1 MKTHITVAHS
11 PDSDDA
17 FMFYGLASGNV
28 DTGGI
33 VIDQVLSDIETLNR
47 AAFDGKYEVTA
58 VSFHAYAHLV
68 DKYALLPHGASMG
81 DKYGPIVV
89 APAFAPQGSP
99 GSYGAAGSAFAP
111 KELSGS
117 YGAAGSAFAPKESS
131 GSYGAAGVPGVT
143 GVKGSRIAIPGTL
156 TTAYLT
162 LRIYE
167 PDFEYVVV
175 PFDEIQQAVLAGKA
189 EAGLLIH
196 EGQLT
201 YQDEGLRKIVDL
213 GEWWAERTGGLPLP
227 LGGNIIRRDLGP
239 QMIAKVSKMLHDSI
253 AYALSHR
260 PEAVEY
266 ALQFGRGLDRAKTD
280 RFVGMYVNDLTLAY
294 GERGR
299 QGLERLMADAYE
311 RGLIPQ
317 RVPVEFAGDPE
328 LTETT
333 GIEV

>member
-1 MKTHITVAHS
+1 MTETRITVAHS

-17 FMFYGLASGNV
+17 FMFFGLASGNV

-33 VIDQVLSDIETLNR
+33 VVDQVLSDIETLNR
-47 AAFDGKYEVTA
+47 AAFEGRYEVTA
-58 VSFHAYAHLV
+58 VSFHAYAHLIE
-68 DKYALLPHGASMG
+68 KYALLPHGASMG

-89 APAFAPQGSP
+89 ARP
-99 GSYGAAGSAFAP
+99 GGP
-111 KELSGS
+111 
-117 YGAAGSAFAPKESS
+117 
-131 GSYGAAGVPGVT
+131 T
-143 GVKGSRIAIPGTL
+143 QVKGTRIAIPGTL

-175 PFDEIQQAVLAGKA
+175 PFDQIGQSVLDGRA

-213 GEWWAERTGGLPLP
+213 GEWWSERTGGLPLP
-227 LGGNIIRRDLGP
+227 LGGNIIRRDLGGA
-239 QMIAKVSKMLHDSI
+239 MIGKVSKLLHDSI

-260 PEAVEY
+260 TEAVEY
-266 ALQFGRGLDRAKTD
+266 ALQFGRGLDRARTD
-280 RFVGMYVNDLTLAY
+280 TFVGMYVNDLTLSY

-299 QGLERLMADAYE
+299 KGLQQLMNEAFE
-311 RGLIPQ
+311 KGLIPN
-317 RVPVEFAGDPE
+317 RVPVEFAS
-328 LTETT
+328 
-333 GIEV
+333 

>member
-1 MKTHITVAHS
+1 MTQTRITVAHS

-17 FMFYGLASGNV
+17 FMFYGLASGAV
-28 DTGGI
+28 ETGGI
-33 VIDQVLSDIETLNR
+33 AVDQVLKDIETLNR
-47 AAFDGKYEVTA
+47 AAFDGQYEVTA

-89 APAFAPQGSP
+89 ASQG
-99 GSYGAAGSAFAP
+99 AGPS
-111 KELSGS
+111 
-117 YGAAGSAFAPKESS
+117 
-131 GSYGAAGVPGVT
+131 

-156 TTAYLT
+156 TTAYLA

-167 PDFEYVVV
+167 PDFEFVVV
-175 PFDEIQQAVLAGKA
+175 PFDEIQQAVLDGKA

-213 GEWWAERTGGLPLP
+213 GEWWAERTAGLPLP

-239 QMIAKVSKMLHDSI
+239 EMIAKVSKMLHDSI

-260 PEAVEY
+260 AEAVEY
-266 ALQFGRGLDRAKTD
+266 ALQFGRGLDRGKTD
-280 RFVGMYVNDLTLAY
+280 TFVGMYVNDLTLAY

-299 QGLERLMADAYE
+299 RGLERLMADAYD

-317 RVPVEFAGDPE
+317 RVPVEFAA
-328 LTETT
+328 
-333 GIEV
+333 

>member
-1 MKTHITVAHS
+1 MAMVLMVEQRITVAHS

-33 VIDQVLSDIETLNR
+33 VVDQVLSDIETLNR

-58 VSFHAYAHLV
+58 VSFHAFAHLV
-68 DKYALLPHGASMG
+68 DRYALLPHGASMG

-89 APAFAPQGSP
+89 ARQD
-99 GSYGAAGSAFAP
+99 SAMA
-111 KELSGS
+111 
-117 YGAAGSAFAPKESS
+117 
-131 GSYGAAGVPGVT
+131 
-143 GVKGSRIAIPGTL
+143 GVKGARIAIPGTL
-156 TTAYLT
+156 TTAYLA
-162 LRIYE
+162 LRLYE
-167 PDFEYVVV
+167 PDFQYVVV
-175 PFDEIQQAVLAGKA
+175 PFDQIQQAVTDGKA

-213 GEWWAERTGGLPLP
+213 GEWWSERTGGLPLP
-227 LGGNIIRRDLGP
+227 LGGNVIRRDLGP
-239 QMIAKVSKMLHDSI
+239 EMIGKVSKLLHDSI

-260 PEAVEY
+260 KDAVEY
-266 ALQFGRGLDRAKTD
+266 ALQFGRGLDRARTD

-294 GERGR
+294 GDRGR
-299 QGLERLMADAYE
+299 RGLERLLTDAFE

-317 RVPVEFAGDPE
+317 RVPVEFAA
-328 LTETT
+328 
-333 GIEV
+333 

>member
-1 MKTHITVAHS
+1 MRITVAHS

-17 FMFYGLASGNV
+17 FMFFGLASGNV

-33 VIDQVLSDIETLNR
+33 VVDQVLSDIETLNR
-47 AAFDGKYEVTA
+47 AAFDGRYEVTA

-89 APAFAPQGSP
+89 A
-99 GSYGAAGSAFAP
+99 AAGSA
-111 KELSGS
+111 
-117 YGAAGSAFAPKESS
+117 
-131 GSYGAAGVPGVT
+131 T
-143 GVKGSRIAIPGTL
+143 RGVKGKRIAIPGTL

-162 LRIYE
+162 LRLYE
-167 PDFEYVVV
+167 PDFEFVVV
-175 PFDEIQQAVLAGKA
+175 PFDQIQQAVLDGKA
-189 EAGLLIH
+189 DAGLLIH

-239 QMIAKVSKMLHDSI
+239 EMIARVSKLLHDSI

-260 PEAVEY
+260 KDAVDY
-266 ALQFGRGLDRAKTD
+266 AQQFGRGLDKEKTD
-280 RFVGMYVNDLTLAY
+280 KFVGMYVNDLTLGY

-299 QGLERLMADAYE
+299 LAVERLMTEAYDK
-311 RGLIPQ
+311 GLIPNP
-317 RVPVEFAGDPE
+317 VPVVFAA
-328 LTETT
+328 
-333 GIEV
+333 

>member
-1 MKTHITVAHS
+1 MSETRITVAHS

-17 FMFYGLASGNV
+17 FMFYGLASGHV
-28 DTGGI
+28 ETGGI
-33 VIDQVLSDIETLNR
+33 VVDQVLKDIESLNR
-47 AAFDGKYEVTA
+47 AAFDGRYEVTA

-89 APAFAPQGSP
+89 APAAS
-99 GSYGAAGSAFAP
+99 
-111 KELSGS
+111 
-117 YGAAGSAFAPKESS
+117 
-131 GSYGAAGVPGVT
+131 VPGAGN
-143 GVKGSRIAIPGTL
+143 GVKGRRIAIPGTL

-162 LRIYE
+162 LRLFE

-175 PFDEIQQAVLAGKA
+175 PFDEIQQAVLDGKA

-213 GEWWAERTGGLPLP
+213 GEWWAERTDGLPLP
-227 LGGNIIRRDLGP
+227 LGGNIIRRDLGAP
-239 QMIAKVSKMLHDSI
+239 MIAKVSKMLHDSI

-260 PEAVEY
+260 QEAVEY

-280 RFVGMYVNDLTLAY
+280 TFVGMYVNDLTLAY

-299 QGLERLMADAYE
+299 LGLERLLSDAYD

-317 RVPVEFAGDPE
+317 RVPVEFAA
-328 LTETT
+328 
-333 GIEV
+333 